1 MGLCQAAGFFGIVY
15 KIRLTEL
22 LGMISDDLDGVF
34 VCANCSV
41 GAKSPEFAVD
51 RISTAQ
57 LFCLVHLQ

>member
-22 LGMISDDLDGVF
+22 FGMISDDLDGVV

-41 GAKSPEFAVD
+41 EAKSLQFAVD

-57 LFCLVHLQ
+57 LLCFLHIH